1 MPRQEKTDTPKACS
15 DSSSDRRGPEP
26 DSSLQSIPSL
36 LRPKPSSAALTPTA
50 DEKRGSRA
58 EVDSFVK
65 NEPADVCLKS
75 GKAKARELS
84 LDNKDDSEKSQE
96 DDAVSRMH
104 ADSQQQPIDNKMIEE
119 LSSLP
124 VSEDIMGEV
133 KKTLYA
139 VSSLLQHSVA
149 EMGQSTETLT
159 ECSSSK
165 ETDPEAEKQ
174 EFELPEK
181 LPFEKGEGGKI
192 WRNELMKKMDVWPK
206 GEPFEKSQILEMVH
220 SLSQQN
226 RLTNRVLTHI
236 YSCYRDQGPAAF
248 KEQEPNSKQW
258 KEFVVSLR
266 RSMSECS
273 PSLLDGK
280 EEKRSLMSECEMDSK
295 EGVVDDPTTEHHLSE
310 LSVEDLPPYPFRLP
324 MEPVEN
330 SFYSSGSTYTTHL
343 TRLEESLTFCLHRI
357 DLKEVLLSLIC
368 FVCASGFEKRAKME
382 IEPAP
387 TDKEMLN
394 QLHTEAEK
402 DEKKNAAEEKPL
414 KTEVSEPA
422 DCSNMEPEEEKS
434 HSVTETVFE
443 KSDFEEPEEEKSHSV
458 TETVFEKSD
467 FEEPE
472 EAAPA
477 KLKLSSTAPLIP
489 TKEEEEKTAQEGSV
503 ALQLSTR
510 QEANQTGRGRKGNKP
525 RRKKKE
531 LDQALHVDT
540 VKVHISE
547 GRGCLK
553 SYRGPVRNMLKATK
567 KLSLEKAPENE
578 DDVIAPAAMPH
589 NSPPRNHQEE
599 DGQSHQTVDVTHNQQ
614 VSVFSDSITQQNPPP
629 WRRSPNPQKMTTKA
643 IPTKKGGKTKQTMK
657 KRRSQNCKK
666 KTSVKAQRSTT
677 ATSSISLVLAKGRV
691 CHSLPLHILKPQLT
705 PVVRKQKNH
714 FPGRPGRVDVRGA
727 GVTVKMTSG
736 GTEEGSKS
744 SGQGGNS
751 TNSSNQVTNWYQL
764 GT

>member
-36 LRPKPSSAALTPTA
+36 LRPKPSSATLTPTA

-58 EVDSFVK
+58 EVELFGK

-75 GKAKARELS
+75 GKAKARKLS
-84 LDNKDDSEKSQE
+84 LDTMPNKDDSEKSQE
-96 DDAVSRMH
+96 DDELSRMLT
-104 ADSQQQPIDNKMIEE
+104 DSQQQPLDNKMIEE

-124 VSEDIMGEV
+124 LPEDIMGEV

-139 VSSLLQHSVA
+139 VSSLLQHGVA
-149 EMGQSTETLT
+149 EMGQSTLT

-181 LPFEKGEGGKI
+181 LPFEKGEEGKN
-192 WRNELMKKMDVWPK
+192 WRNEFMKKMDVWPK

-220 SLSQQN
+220 NLSQQN
-226 RLTNRVLTHI
+226 RLTNTVLTHI
-236 YSCYRDQGPAAF
+236 YSCYRDQGPVAF

-280 EEKRSLMSECEMDSK
+280 EGKHSLMSECEMDSK
-295 EGVVDDPTTEHHLSE
+295 EGVVDDPTAEHHLSE

-330 SFYSSGSTYTTHL
+330 SFYSFGSTYCNTTHL
-343 TRLEESLTFCLHRI
+343 TKLAESLTFCPHRI
-357 DLKEVLLSLIC
+357 DLKEVLQSLIYSV
-368 FVCASGFEKRAKME
+368 FASGFEKRAKME
-382 IEPAP
+382 IKPAL

-394 QLHTEAEK
+394 QLHTKAVK
-402 DEKKNAAEEKPL
+402 DEKKNAAEEKQL
-414 KTEVSEPA
+414 RTEVSEPS
-422 DCSNMEPEEEKS
+422 DCSNME
-434 HSVTETVFE
+434 T
-443 KSDFEEPEEEKSHSV
+443 DEEKSHSV

-477 KLKLSSTAPLIP
+477 KLKPSSTTSLIP
-489 TKEEEEKTAQEGSV
+489 ATEEEEKTAQEVSL

-510 QEANQTGRGRKGNKP
+510 REANQTGRGRKGSKP
-525 RRKKKE
+525 HRKKKE
-531 LDQALHVDT
+531 LDQALHADT
-540 VKVHISE
+540 VKVNISE

-553 SYRGPVRNMLKATK
+553 SCRGPVRNLLKATK

-578 DDVIAPAAMPH
+578 DDVIVPAAMLH
-589 NSPPRNHQEE
+589 NSPPRNRQEE
-599 DGQSHQTVDVTHNQQ
+599 DGQSHQTVDVTHNRQ
-614 VSVFSDSITQQNPPP
+614 VSVLNDSITHQNPPL
-629 WRRSPNPQKMTTKA
+629 WRSPNPQKMTTKVK
-643 IPTKKGGKTKQTMK
+643 PTKDGKTKQTMK
-657 KRRSQNCKK
+657 KKRSQNCKK
-666 KTSVKAQRSTT
+666 KTSIKVQRSTA

-714 FPGRPGRVDVRGA
+714 FPGRPKRVDVRGA
-727 GVTVKMTSG
+727 GVTVKTTSG

-751 TNSSNQVTNWYQL
+751 TNSSNQVSRADWYQL

>member
-1 MPRQEKTDTPKACS
+1 
-15 DSSSDRRGPEP
+15 
-26 DSSLQSIPSL
+26 
-36 LRPKPSSAALTPTA
+36 
-50 DEKRGSRA
+50 
-58 EVDSFVK
+58 
-65 NEPADVCLKS
+65 
-75 GKAKARELS
+75 
-84 LDNKDDSEKSQE
+84 
-96 DDAVSRMH
+96 MH
-104 ADSQQQPIDNKMIEE
+104 ADSQQQPFDNKMIEE

-124 VSEDIMGEV
+124 LPEDIMGEV
-133 KKTLYA
+133 KETLYA
-139 VSSLLQHSVA
+139 VSSMLQHGVA

-181 LPFEKGEGGKI
+181 LPFEKGEGGGI
-192 WRNELMKKMDVWPK
+192 WRNEFMKKMGLRPK

-258 KEFVVSLR
+258 KEFVVSMR
-266 RSMSECS
+266 RSMSECG

-280 EEKRSLMSECEMDSK
+280 EGKHSLMSECEMDSK

-330 SFYSSGSTYTTHL
+330 SFYSFRSTYCNTTHL
-343 TRLEESLTFCLHRI
+343 TRLAESLTFCPHRM
-357 DLKEVLLSLIC
+357 DLKEVLRSFIYSV
-368 FVCASGFEKRAKME
+368 FASGFEKRAKME
-382 IEPAP
+382 IKPAL

-402 DEKKNAAEEKPL
+402 DEKKNAAEEKTL

-422 DCSNMEPEEEKS
+422 DHSNMETDEEKS
-434 HSVTETVFE
+434 HSVTETVL
-443 KSDFEEPEEEKSHSV
+443 
-458 TETVFEKSD
+458 EKSD

-472 EAAPA
+472 EAASA
-477 KLKLSSTAPLIP
+477 KLKSSSTASLIP
-489 TKEEEEKTAQEGSV
+489 ETEEEEKTAQEVCV

-510 QEANQTGRGRKGNKP
+510 QEASQTGRGRKGSKP
-525 RRKKKE
+525 HRKKKD
-531 LDQALHVDT
+531 LDHALHVDM
-540 VKVHISE
+540 VKVNISE

-553 SYRGPVRNMLKATK
+553 SCAGPVRDLLKATK

-578 DDVIAPAAMPH
+578 DDVIVPAAMLH
-589 NSPPRNHQEE
+589 NSPPREEEE
-599 DGQSHQTVDVTHNQQ
+599 DSQSHQTVDITHNQQ
-614 VSVFSDSITQQNPPP
+614 VSMLSDSITHQNPPP
-629 WRRSPNPQKMTTKA
+629 WRGSPNPQKMTTKA
-643 IPTKKGGKTKQTMK
+643 KATKKDGKTKQTMK
-657 KRRSQNCKK
+657 KKRSQNCKK
-666 KTSVKAQRSTT
+666 KTAIKVQRSTD

-691 CHSLPLHILKPQLT
+691 CHPLPLRILKPQLT

-736 GTEEGSKS
+736 GSEEGSKS

-751 TNSSNQVTNWYQL
+751 TNSNNQVSRADWYQL
-764 GT
+764 GS